1 MDVDVQHFFC
11 TKQTHTHK
19 KKNSKKKQND
29 SNTEKKFDE
38 VYKPYL
44 IKPISRKDSV
54 NYVSDRE
61 FKIEELAQITSE
73 TIVWWLLR
81 SWT

>member
-1 MDVDVQHFFC
+1 MIFSY
-11 TKQTHTHK
+11 
-19 KKNSKKKQND
+19 SKKKQND

-44 IKPISRKDSV
+44 IKLISFKDSV

-61 FKIEELAQITSE
+61 FTIEVLAQITSE